1 MANVTTIQLPPRTRD
16 RLKQFGRKGQT
27 YGQILDAIMD
37 RVEYEE
43 FMEDQYERLKERDHF
58 VPLKRT

>member
-1 MANVTTIQLPPRTRD
+1 MADVTTIQLAPRTRD

-27 YGQILDAIMD
+27 YGQILEAIMD

-43 FMEDQYERLKERDHF
+43 FMEDQYERLKERGQF
-58 VPLKRT
+58 VALKRT